1 MCECPPAAP
10 GCTELLLQLPRASLL
25 QGDTGDAAHPAV
37 TASPGLSET
46 GLPRSGFCRFEL
58 PAENQGNWDVALICN
73 ASSGVQRHQRRE
85 ELPTG
90 QVSGHGSVAAAGTPS
105 PCTQEAVQQCSHL
118 LSFLLC
124 PQASQDV
131 CSLPSGLANS
141 SAFILSAAACLLLQ
155 ASFGSVLCAQHDAP
169 AVPAGLCGQQ
179 GLSPAFGS
187 PALATRQ

>member
-1 MCECPPAAP
+1 MSKGIRGGKSFLQGRSRGTAV
-10 GCTELLLQLPRASLL
+10 LLQLAPLPH
-25 QGDTGDAAHPAV
+25 AH
-37 TASPGLSET
+37 E
-46 GLPRSGFCRFEL
+46 
-58 PAENQGNWDVALICN
+58 
-73 ASSGVQRHQRRE
+73 
-85 ELPTG
+85 
-90 QVSGHGSVAAAGTPS
+90 
-105 PCTQEAVQQCSHL
+105 EAVQQCSHL